1 MNDEQLHSLK
11 DVQGFL
17 DGTVLMDFTVAEDER
32 YAFIARTVKR
42 FGNGRLNRTDKA
54 VVLRFLERVS
64 GYSRQQIARLV
75 KRGSERREMVNLT
88 ASQALSY
95 ILSPA
100 TRTLSEAFDQL
111 KPELVTDCGD

>member
-1 MNDEQLHSLK
+1 MRGMVIEMNDEQLHSLK

-42 FGNGRLNRTDKA
+42 FGYGRLNRTDKA

-64 GYSRQQIARLV
+64 GWRLAT
-75 KRGSERREMVNLT
+75 SEIRSDVAEPDDRVFSDPL
-88 ASQALSY
+88 
-95 ILSPA
+95 
-100 TRTLSEAFDQL
+100 
-111 KPELVTDCGD
+111 